1 MASTCRP
8 DAAVAVSIAR
18 CATISSTV
26 TASLCRKRRSR
37 TCSDRLSA
45 SPRMQTSCR
54 SLTRSANNAPFFLS
68 RSSPKYPIPISAI
81 ARPRFATAHTESCQI
96 RSTQMENPLANRIAP
111 QQNNSHCNICAQ
123 NSPEGRG
130 ETEQRSNRAT
140 RFRPG
145 QSGNPRGRPK
155 RARGLAALV
164 DRVLDEKVEATENGK
179 SRRMTKRV
187 AAMKQLVNRA
197 VKGDHRATQLVVA
210 LIRDDQGPPA
220 PPAPEQLGEADAM
233 VVAELVRRI
242 RSSAP

>member
-1 MASTCRP
+1 
-8 DAAVAVSIAR
+8 
-18 CATISSTV
+18 
-26 TASLCRKRRSR
+26 
-37 TCSDRLSA
+37 
-45 SPRMQTSCR
+45 
-54 SLTRSANNAPFFLS
+54 
-68 RSSPKYPIPISAI
+68 
-81 ARPRFATAHTESCQI
+81 
-96 RSTQMENPLANRIAP
+96 
-111 QQNNSHCNICAQ
+111 
-123 NSPEGRG
+123 
-130 ETEQRSNRAT
+130 
-140 RFRPG
+140 
-145 QSGNPRGRPK
+145 
-155 RARGLAALV
+155 V

>member
-1 MASTCRP
+1 MRARTRDEKADDLGANSGADSRGIEVAPCLRRRFPHPRP
-8 DAAVAVSIAR
+8 
-18 CATISSTV
+18 
-26 TASLCRKRRSR
+26 
-37 TCSDRLSA
+37 
-45 SPRMQTSCR
+45 
-54 SLTRSANNAPFFLS
+54 LS
-68 RSSPKYPIPISAI
+68 RKG
-81 ARPRFATAHTESCQI
+81 
-96 RSTQMENPLANRIAP
+96 
-111 QQNNSHCNICAQ
+111 
-123 NSPEGRG
+123 PEGRG